1 MLFCTVSMYTCIFK
15 MVLNVCLL
23 LEKLVFR
30 KNDLFCGTVFTTAFF
45 CTKDFS
51 LQERLKIMP
60 FGATAEKNTTCILYY
75 RTCTHAYMCGIS
87 PMLLYIEVTITGLQK
102 SFADFQGLIASL

>member
-30 KNDLFCGTVFTTAFF
+30 KNDLFLRNGVYNGVFLHKRLFFTRTTKNYAFW
-45 CTKDFS
+45 S
-51 LQERLKIMP
+51 N
-60 FGATAEKNTTCILYY
+60 GGKNTTCILYY

-87 PMLLYIEVTITGLQK
+87 LMLLYI
-102 SFADFQGLIASL
+102 

>member
-30 KNDLFCGTVFTTAFF
+30 KNDLFLRNGVYNGVFLHKRLFFTRTTKNYAFWSNGG
-45 CTKDFS
+45 KKHHMYIILS
-51 LQERLKIMP
+51 YMY
-60 FGATAEKNTTCILYY
+60 TCIYVWNIPNAALYRGY
-75 RTCTHAYMCGIS
+75 NHR
-87 PMLLYIEVTITGLQK
+87 ITK
-102 SFADFQGLIASL
+102 IVC

>member
-30 KNDLFCGTVFTTAFF
+30 KNDLFLRNGVYNGVFLHKRLFFTRTTKNYAFWSNGGKKTPPNAALYRGYNHRI
-45 CTKDFS
+45 TK
-51 LQERLKIMP
+51 IV
-60 FGATAEKNTTCILYY
+60 C
-75 RTCTHAYMCGIS
+75 
-87 PMLLYIEVTITGLQK
+87 
-102 SFADFQGLIASL
+102 